1 MLEIS
6 KQFRFESAHTLHR
19 DGDKTAVAN
28 LEQGSSRRIHGH
40 SYRAEVVVRGEVD
53 PATGMVVDF
62 GVLERAVEEARLGL
76 DHHFLNE
83 VPGLG
88 PATMENLSIWIW
100 RKVSGSGGSPGRALA
115 RVTVHRDSTGETCSY
130 FGPQAKG

>member
-6 KQFRFESAHTLHR
+6 KQFRFKSAHTLHR

-100 RKVSGSGGSPGRALA
+100 RKVSGSGGSPGGSLA
-115 RVTVHRDSTGETCSY
+115 RVNVYRDSTGEMCSY